1 MQHMKIFENCQK
13 KIIIINIYI
22 SQDFWQDFD
31 NTRNAKKIYLKYICR
46 IESQFLPKQLYIN

>member
-46 IESQFLPKQLYIN
+46 IASQFLPKHLYIN

>member
-1 MQHMKIFENCQK
+1 MQHMKIFENQK

-31 NTRNAKKIYLKYICR
+31 NTRNAKKIYLKYICW
-46 IESQFLPKQLYIN
+46 IESQFLPKHLYIN